1 MKKIGIVTM
10 VGYDNYGN
18 LLQNY
23 AVTKLIEEMGY
34 QAITLNNEC
43 KQDRFENSKV
53 LTRWRKI
60 RPSYLRRYVK
70 AKAFQLIGCKNTID
84 FFPVN
89 IIKLLKDKN
98 KFQKC
103 KELRFEKFQKF
114 REKYIPYEPV
124 SVDNTYFLEKDYEA
138 FVCGSDVI
146 WHPTYHN
153 NKINDFLGFAPQYK
167 RIALAP
173 SFGVSEIPEDRKESY
188 KEWLKGIKY
197 LSVREKAGAAIIK
210 ELIKKDA
217 EVLPDPTLSIEVD
230 HWRSISKKP
239 VSFPNKPYILCYFLG
254 KVTIEYLRW
263 IKRCAKQKGKEIVY
277 VYDSNLLQYYVTDPS
292 EFLWLIDHADSVF
305 TDSFHG
311 IVFSMLFH
319 TPFVAFRRVEE
330 GLNIFSRIESLLQK
344 MNMEKREYG
353 KIELDQFDKLEFED
367 IDEKI
372 KCMRKKEKSFLENAV
387 KEIKERSLDR

>member
-1 MKKIGIVTM
+1 M

-23 AVTKLIEEMGY
+23 AVTKLIEDMGY

-43 KQDRFENSKV
+43 KEKELETSKIV
-53 LTRWRKI
+53 TRWEKI

-70 AKAFQLIGCKNTID
+70 VKAFQLIGCKNTMD
-84 FFPVN
+84 FLPVN
-89 IIKLLKDKN
+89 AIKLLKNKN

-103 KELRFEKFQKF
+103 KELRLEKFQKF
-114 REKYIPYEPV
+114 RGKYIPYEPK
-124 SVDNTYFLEKDYEA
+124 SVNNTDFLEKDYMA

-146 WHPTYHN
+146 WHPTYHY
-153 NKINDFLGFAPQYK
+153 NKTNDFLGFAPQYK

-173 SFGVSEIPEDRKESY
+173 SFGVSEIPENRKDLY

-197 LSVREKAGAAIIK
+197 LSVREKAGAAIVK
-210 ELIKKDA
+210 DLIQKDA

-230 HWRSISKKP
+230 HWRSISEKP
-239 VSFPNKPYILCYFLG
+239 AIFPNKPYILCYFLG
-254 KVTIEYLRW
+254 NVTIEYLRW

-277 VYDSNLLQYYVTDPS
+277 VYDSNLLQYYANDPS

-311 IVFSMLFH
+311 VVFSMLFH

-330 GLNIFSRIESLLQK
+330 GLSIFSRIESLLQN
-344 MNMEKREYG
+344 MNMENREFG
-353 KIELDQFDKLEFED
+353 KIGVNQFDKLDFKYVD
-367 IDEKI
+367 DNI
-372 KCMRKKEKSFLENAV
+372 KRMRGKEKKFLWNAINIIEKV
-387 KEIKERSLDR
+387 